1 MSKFRIKVARIEAT
15 TRSGPVCITFQIE
28 RGAVGFQV
36 PIRLNASDYDDT
48 EMVQAARST
57 LHRTFAELAAQ
68 SRDWKLSA
76 KDLRQ
81 LSRMSLRP
89 TGRSAERAGERSR
102 QHTPRA
108 KSPKSLRRAP

>member
-15 TRSGPVCITFQIE
+15 TRGGPVCVTFQVE
-28 RGAVGFQV
+28 RGTVGFQV
-36 PIRLNASDYDDT
+36 PIRLSVSDYDDT
-48 EMVQAARST
+48 EMVQVARSM
-57 LHRTFAELAAQ
+57 LHGTFAELAAQ

-89 TGRSAERAGERSR
+89 MGRPAERAGERSR
-102 QHTPRA
+102 QRTPRA
-108 KSPKSLRRAP
+108 KSPKSRPRLP